1 MHTLT
6 IYQRQRLLA
15 KVLQLHTSAAFCWE
29 EEDRFDVLRHQK
41 VVAKRTERAHG
52 AMHASSNASA
62 TRHVSRFGRGGGC
75 DTWMMQLPAREVGI
89 VSKLTIRLLM
99 ISSTTAFFAESKEVF
114 IHENFCNCRDHPC
127 HDRKWGTCPWR
138 WLPEEL
144 ASGPM
149 LPYGQLDRDF
159 SLPLTTLD

>member
-62 TRHVSRFGRGGGC
+62 TRHMSRFGRGGGC
-75 DTWMMQLPAREVGI
+75 DTWMMQLPAREIEI
-89 VSKLTIRLLM
+89 VSKLTIRPLM
-99 ISSTTAFFAESKEVF
+99 IASTTRRRSSQKVRKCLSMKIFVIAAITLVMTVSGALA
-114 IHENFCNCRDHPC
+114 HGGGCRKSSPPGQCC
-127 HDRKWGTCPWR
+127 HMDNSTGTFHCH
-138 WLPEEL
+138 
-144 ASGPM
+144 
-149 LPYGQLDRDF
+149 
-159 SLPLTTLD
+159 